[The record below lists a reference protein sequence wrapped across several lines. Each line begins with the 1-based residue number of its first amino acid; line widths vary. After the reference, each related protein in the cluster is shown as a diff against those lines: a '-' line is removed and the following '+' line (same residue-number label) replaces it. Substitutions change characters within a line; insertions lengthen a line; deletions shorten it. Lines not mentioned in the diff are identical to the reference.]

1 MALLTN
7 PQAILD
13 YDDDQYAEVEVPE
26 WGGSVRVRSI
36 GAAERE
42 NLLRS
47 SVTVEGKSRKI
58 DTPVMRVKIVWLS
71 VVDESNKRMW
81 TTKAE
86 LEALGQKNAA
96 SIDRIADVA
105 LRLAGITDDTDDD
118 EGKAPSSTTPSDS
131 SSS

>member
-13 YDDDQYAEVEVPE
+13 HDDDQYAEVEVPE

>member
-7 PQAILD
+7 PQAILEC
-13 YDDDQYAEVEVPE
+13 DDDQYAEVEVPE

-58 DTPVMRVKIVWLS
+58 DTPVMRVKIVWLA
-71 VVDESNKRMW
+71 VVNESNRRMW

-86 LEALGQKNAA
+86 LDALGQKSAM
-96 SIDRIADVA
+96 SIDRVADVA